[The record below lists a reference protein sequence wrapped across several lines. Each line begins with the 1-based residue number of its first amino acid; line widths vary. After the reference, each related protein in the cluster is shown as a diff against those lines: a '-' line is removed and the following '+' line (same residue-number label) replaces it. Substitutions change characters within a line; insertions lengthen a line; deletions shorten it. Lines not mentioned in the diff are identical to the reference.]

1 MNQAEDVKD
10 GRIIKT
16 ITKMT
21 PVLKTG
27 IVILLDFDGLS
38 FEEKVH

>member
-1 MNQAEDVKD
+1 MTVV
-10 GRIIKT
+10 IKT
-16 ITKMT
+16 ITKMA
-21 PVLKTG
+21 PALKTG

>member
-1 MNQAEDVKD
+1 MVV
-10 GRIIKT
+10 IKT

-21 PVLKTG
+21 PLKTG
-27 IVILLDFDGLS
+27 FVILDFDGLS

>member
-1 MNQAEDVKD
+1 MVV
-10 GRIIKT
+10 IKT

-21 PVLKTG
+21 PVFKTG

>member
-1 MNQAEDVKD
+1 MVV
-10 GRIIKT
+10 IKT

-21 PVLKTG
+21 PG

>member
-1 MNQAEDVKD
+1 MTVF
-10 GRIIKT
+10 IKT

>member
-1 MNQAEDVKD
+1 MVV
-10 GRIIKT
+10 IKT

-21 PVLKTG
+21 LVLKTG

-38 FEEKVH
+38 FDEKVH

>member
-1 MNQAEDVKD
+1 MIV
-10 GRIIKT
+10 IKT

-21 PVLKTG
+21 PVLKAG
-27 IVILLDFDGLS
+27 IVILLDGLS

>member
-1 MNQAEDVKD
+1 MTVV
-10 GRIIKT
+10 IKT

-21 PVLKTG
+21 HVLKTG

>member
-1 MNQAEDVKD
+1 MVV
-10 GRIIKT
+10 IKT

-38 FEEKVH
+38 FDEKVY

>member
-1 MNQAEDVKD
+1 MVV
-10 GRIIKT
+10 IKT
-16 ITKMT
+16 IKKMT

-38 FEEKVH
+38 FGEKVH

>member
-1 MNQAEDVKD
+1 MVV
-10 GRIIKT
+10 IKT

-27 IVILLDFDGLS
+27 IVILSDFDGLS

>member
-1 MNQAEDVKD
+1 MTVVK
-10 GRIIKT
+10 KT

-21 PVLKTG
+21 SVLKTG